1 MTHIN
6 KLINDLLSIL
16 PANESKIASFLS
28 NYSVEDQ
35 CALISA
41 IYIGR
46 DNIHCNNFTEGRDT
60 PYFILGDQHIGYHRF
75 FATGKSP
82 NWEIEPTEFARII
95 FEKQNNLSQ
104 YFTAFIRCSGGS
116 GYNIADF

>member
-16 PANESKIASFLS
+16 PANESKIARFLS
-28 NYSVEDQ
+28 NYSIEDQ

-46 DNIHCNNFTEGRDT
+46 DNIHCNNFTEGRDA

-82 NWEIEPTEFARII
+82 NWEIEPTYFAKII
-95 FEKQNNLSQ
+95 FNKRNNLRK
-104 YFTAFIRCSGGS
+104 YFEAFIRCSEGS
-116 GYNIADF
+116 GYNIAEF

>member
-28 NYSVEDQ
+28 NYSIEDQ

-46 DNIHCNNFTEGRDT
+46 DNIHSNNFTEGRDT
-60 PYFILGDQHIGYHRF
+60 PYFIPGDQHIGYHRF

-82 NWEIEPTEFARII
+82 NWEIEPTKFARII

>member
-1 MTHIN
+1 MTRVD

-16 PANESKIASFLS
+16 PANESKIASFLG
-28 NYSVEDQ
+28 NYDIEDQ

-46 DNIHCNNFTEGRDT
+46 DNIYCNNFTEGRDM
-60 PYFILGDQHIGYHRF
+60 PYFTLGDQYNGYHRF
-75 FATGKSP
+75 FTTGKAP
-82 NWEIEPTEFARII
+82 NWMIEPTDFARII
-95 FEKQNNLSQ
+95 FDKQNNLSQ